1 MSDLTFTNRS
11 IVDFKQ
17 KLTGGGARSNLFEVE
32 IEYPIEIA
40 VDTSANG
47 PKEFGKFMIK
57 AAEIPAS
64 NLGNIPVPFRGRV
77 LPIAGDRTFDPWT
90 VTIINDTNFRLRDV
104 MERWSDGINDIQT
117 AQGTVDP
124 ETYQTK
130 ATVLQLSRGTST
142 DGKITSD
149 KNIPILRTYDFVGI
163 YPNVVSSIP
172 LDHGATDQIEEFQ
185 VTFNYLYWEVRGGK
199 DRTGTSLVDK
209 GETGAAGQAFS
220 IATVGDVT

>member
-40 VDTSANG
+40 VDSSANG

-90 VTIINDTNFRLRDV
+90 VTIINDTNFRIREA
-104 MERWSDGINDIQT
+104 MEVWSNSINDLQT
-117 AQGTVDP
+117 SQGTINPAD
-124 ETYQTK
+124 YQTSAK
-130 ATVLQLSRGTST
+130 VKQLSRKGGV
-142 DGKITSD
+142 DPGAID
-149 KNIPILRTYDFVGI
+149 VLREYRFEGI

-172 LDHGATDQIEEFQ
+172 LDYGATDQIEEFQ
-185 VTFNYLYWEVRGGK
+185 VTFNYLFYSVTDGITIGESGSPDGA
-199 DRTGTSLVDK
+199 SL
-209 GETGAAGQAFS
+209 
-220 IATVGDVT
+220 I